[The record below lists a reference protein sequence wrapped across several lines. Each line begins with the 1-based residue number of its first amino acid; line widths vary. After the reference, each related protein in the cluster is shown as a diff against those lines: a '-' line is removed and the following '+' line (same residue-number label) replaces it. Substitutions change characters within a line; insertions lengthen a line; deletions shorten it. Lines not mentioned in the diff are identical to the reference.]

1 MDSNDTKDPIDSA
14 LSLGTTYFK
23 NGQYQDAKKL
33 FIKALWLIK
42 SYSKDDIVK
51 IRSREGLASGTI
63 ANAPI
68 IHPKLIKLL
77 DNVAACYDKLGDLDK
92 ALTIG
97 DKMIRKEPFNL
108 KCYIRR
114 GKILQ
119 KLYRDKDAYKNY
131 KLALSEIKK
140 AYNDHNIK
148 VSQKLIDIVSHQLT
162 LVKQRLERNNLS
174 STPNTSGAE
183 KNALKRQFIDPV
195 KEHQSQEEY
204 ARKKLKLAASV
215 DPVINIDSVDYIGSL
230 PLEILPLILHQ
241 LTVSDLIHLCQV
253 SRTYKR
259 VIMTNYTNWFKDYR
273 LNSVTNKLFA
283 QFTEFINKLYSKSRF
298 NQTPRFT
305 SLQLSSKLAS
315 DEPKLLQKLFM
326 SLQNYRCD
334 RLILSAPNCA
344 TSNIVK
350 YMVPNDQFCQNIK
363 ELSFTISLRSDKSYE
378 INLLN
383 KFNSLTNLELIFDSA
398 VVPIREY
405 MNGNNNNIE
414 SIRAG
419 WCPTL
424 ENYRLLCDS
433 KKIKTFPT
441 KAMFLSPNNE
451 YPKLNKLCITGV
463 TFDDDTQ
470 DFKWLKKFSSL
481 KELWLENNHNGKLSH
496 LLNLFKTEHVFEDGP
511 LESLVFRENM
521 VYPRIDMEAI
531 PTQTRFKYKRNL
543 RHLKKLDLMGTSISG
558 SGLHRLAVSLTPG
571 NLKYLN
577 IGDCPYIQ
585 MQQSQNDYNPNIFSP
600 FDFFPQFD
608 NLEYLMLPQLGS
620 LNDSSVHMLALQ
632 ALDVQKLKV
641 LDLSL
646 NSQITGV
653 SIYEIALRL
662 FEIKN
667 KVPLER
673 LIIDGCN
680 SISHITVNSLKAK
693 RLVKRIDCVYERE
706 AWRQFG
712 INSFKYK

>member
-1 MDSNDTKDPIDSA
+1 MDSNETKDPIDSA

-42 SYSKDDIVK
+42 SYSKEDIIN
-51 IRSREGLASGTI
+51 IRSREGLTSGTI
-63 ANAPI
+63 PNSPV

-77 DNVAACYDKLGDLDK
+77 DNVAACYDKLGELEK
-92 ALTIG
+92 ALAIG
-97 DKMIRKEPFNL
+97 DKMIRKEPYNL

-119 KLYRDKDAYKNY
+119 KLYRDTHAYKNY

-148 VSQKLIDIVSHQLT
+148 VSQKLIDIVSHQLI
-162 LVKQRLERNNLS
+162 LVKQRLERKNPI
-174 STPNTSGAE
+174 STPTGTD
-183 KNALKRQFIDPV
+183 KNILKRQFIDPV

-204 ARKKLKLAASV
+204 ARKKLKLTPGIDST
-215 DPVINIDSVDYIGSL
+215 INIDSVDYIGSL
-230 PLEILPLILHQ
+230 PLEVLPLILHH
-241 LTVSDLIHLCQV
+241 LTVTDLIHLCQV

-259 VIMTNYTNWFKDYR
+259 IIMINYTNWFKDYK
-273 LNSVTNKLFA
+273 LNSVTNKVFI
-283 QFTEFINKLYSKSRF
+283 QFTDFIKKLYSKSRF

-315 DEPKLLQKLFM
+315 DEPKLLQRLFM

-334 RLILSAPNCA
+334 RLILLAPNCA

-350 YMVPNDQFCQNIK
+350 YIVPNDQFCQHIK

-383 KFNSLTNLELIFDSA
+383 KFNHLTNLELIFDSA
-398 VVPIREY
+398 VVPIRES
-405 MNGNNNNIE
+405 MNSNNNNIE
-414 SIRAG
+414 SIKDS

-424 ENYRLLCDS
+424 QNYRLLCDS

-441 KAMFLSPNNE
+441 KAIFLSPNNE
-451 YPKLNKLCITGV
+451 YSKLYKLCITGV
-463 TFDDDTQ
+463 TFGEDTQ
-470 DFKWLKKFSSL
+470 DFKWLLKFPSL

-496 LLNLFKTEHVFEDGP
+496 LLNLFKTEHVFKNGP

-521 VYPRIDMEAI
+521 IYPRIDMEAI
-531 PTQTRFKYKRNL
+531 PIQTRFKYKRNL

-558 SGLHRLAVSLTPG
+558 TGLHRLTASLTPG

-632 ALDVQKLKV
+632 ALDIQKIKV

-653 SIYEIALRL
+653 SIYEIVSNL

-667 KVPLER
+667 KIPLER

-680 SISHITVNSLKAK
+680 SISHITVNTLKAK
-693 RLVKRIDCVYERE
+693 RLVKQIDCVYERE